1 MIDRNLLQGATSKI
15 DFHPDIDLFTSR
27 LNVQFPHYVSFQLDP
42 RAFAIDA
49 FTLNL
54 SHFQFYTFPLFSVIS
69 SLLQKI
75 LEEFA
80 TRICILPDWP
90 MRGTLK

>member
-1 MIDRNLLQGATSKI
+1 MIDRNFLQGATSKI

-27 LNVQFPHYVSFQLDP
+27 LNVQFPRYVSFQLDP

-49 FTLNL
+49 FT
-54 SHFQFYTFPLFSVIS
+54 LFSVIS

-80 TRICILPDWP
+80 TRMCILSDWP